1 MSIKEKFR
9 RILLIGAIGLA
20 LHTGTPMRPDEI
32 EELMHQMNQPKVAHT
47 LRDENNQGVDP
58 IE

>member
-9 RILLIGAIGLA
+9 RLLLIGAIGLA

-32 EELMHQMNQPKVAHT
+32 EAMAEKT
-47 LRDENNQGVDP
+47 LADAAAKQAAAK
-58 IE
+58 